1 MKLHFQAYLL
11 GRSMFS
17 WSICFKKKRERK
29 EKKLVL
35 LRPICPCL
43 QPQPGFVLHTHSVG
57 AETDLNLCFTFDL
70 QYLCINRYLERH
82 GSRILSLCTFLF
94 ENCRGTWTQTG
105 IWGHSTT
112 RQLFFC
118 VCTVWLMNMEEWLQ
132 NHMYD
137 YFHVRIL
144 LLFLLKR
151 HQVFVP
157 NLQYVLKCCLN
168 RWKQGW
174 KSIFFKGMK
183 ISHKQLTWVFLF
195 LKYFL
200 LQFHLG
206 VETVW
211 AVQKLLHHQIE
222 PWSLWVL
229 MSKHRKWSACLF
241 MTYKLTCCFC
251 L

>member
-1 MKLHFQAYLL
+1 MATLIVISLKPKIILTNHDYLDKAAICLKMKLHFQAYLL

-17 WSICFKKKRERK
+17 WSICFKKKKRERK

-112 RQLFFC
+112 RQLFF
-118 VCTVWLMNMEEWLQ
+118 
-132 NHMYD
+132 
-137 YFHVRIL
+137 
-144 LLFLLKR
+144 
-151 HQVFVP
+151 VFV
-157 NLQYVLKCCLN
+157 LF
-168 RWKQGW
+168 GW
-174 KSIFFKGMK
+174 WTWRSDSKITCMIIFM
-183 ISHKQLTWVFLF
+183 
-195 LKYFL
+195 
-200 LQFHLG
+200 
-206 VETVW
+206 
-211 AVQKLLHHQIE
+211 
-222 PWSLWVL
+222 
-229 MSKHRKWSACLF
+229 
-241 MTYKLTCCFC
+241 
-251 L
+251 